1 MALNLSGDPMSYYPV
16 FLDLSGKKT
25 VVIGGGTVAERKIE
39 KLLECRALVHVISR
53 ELTPELHIRSKKGDI
68 KHIGY
73 EFDEGSFED
82 AFLIIVA
89 TDDKTLNQLV
99 SGIARKRNI
108 LVNVADQPE
117 ECNFIVPSVIKRGDL
132 QIAIST
138 SGKSPAMAKK
148 IREALSSQFGA
159 EYESFLNMM
168 ANIRKQLLSEV
179 TSGQEDR
186 ARIFHELVDS
196 GLLESIKKKDLSG
209 VASELQGI
217 LKKDITSDDVINYMK
232 GE

>member
-1 MALNLSGDPMSYYPV
+1 MSYYPV

>member
-1 MALNLSGDPMSYYPV
+1 MPYYPV

-25 VVIGGGTVAERKIE
+25 VVIGGGTVAERKI
-39 KLLECRALVHVISR
+39 KTLLECGALIHVISR
-53 ELTPELHIRSKKGDI
+53 ELTPELHARSKNGDI

-82 AFLIIVA
+82 AFLVIVA
-89 TDDKTLNQLV
+89 TDDKTLNQMV

-108 LVNVADQPE
+108 LVNVVDQPE

-168 ANIRKQLLSEV
+168 GNIRKQLLLEV

-186 ARIFHELVDS
+186 ARIFHEMIDS

-217 LKKDITSDDVINYMK
+217 LKRDITSDDVINYLK